1 MPNLRGNTSA
11 KKRRRQNKVQH
22 TKKKIQC
29 NVSSH
34 SEEQFQSCDVTEPV
48 VVSNTL

>member
-11 KKRRRQNKVQH
+11 KKRRRQNKVQRA
-22 TKKKIQC
+22 KKKIQC